1 MPRKIVLFIIISI
14 CFVLQTT
21 TFQTLS
27 FANIAPNLLIIVVA
41 SFGLMRGKTEGMY
54 IGFFS
59 GLLIDIFCGFYL
71 GIYALLYMYVG
82 YLTGLFQKRF
92 YPEDIKLPLLI
103 ISASDLI
110 SNLIIYV
117 ILFLTRSRYDF
128 GYYFGNIIV
137 PELVYTTIITIFLYL
152 LLLKI
157 NQKLE
162 AYEKR
167 RAIKFDLWYKRFS
180 SSII

>member
-1 MPRKIVLFIIISI
+1 MLRKIVLFLIISI

-21 TFQTLS
+21 TFQS
-27 FANIAPNLLIIVVA
+27 ISIANIAPNSLIIVVA
-41 SFGLMRGKTEGMY
+41 AFGLMRGKTEGMY

-59 GLLIDIFCGFYL
+59 GLLVDIFCGFYL

-92 YPEDIKLPLLI
+92 YPEDIKFPLLI
-103 ISASDLI
+103 ISACDLI
-110 SNLIIYV
+110 TNIIIYLV
-117 ILFLTRSRYDF
+117 LFLTRSRFDF
-128 GYYFGNIIV
+128 GYYFLNIIL
-137 PELVYTTIITIFLYL
+137 PELVYTMIMTLFLYL

-162 AYEKR
+162 AFEKR
-167 RAIKFDLWYKRFS
+167 RAIKFDL
-180 SSII
+180 

>member
-1 MPRKIVLFIIISI
+1 MLRKFILFLIISI
-14 CFVLQTT
+14 CYVLQTT

-27 FANIAPNLLIIVVA
+27 FANITPNLLIIVVA
-41 SFGLMRGKTEGMY
+41 SFGLMRGRKEGMY

-103 ISASDLI
+103 ISVSDFL
-110 SNLIIYV
+110 SNIIIYL
-117 ILFLTRSRYDF
+117 ILFLTRSRFDF
-128 GYYFGNIIV
+128 GYYFSNIIL
-137 PELVYTTIITIFLYL
+137 PELVYTMIITIFLYL

-167 RAIKFDLWYKRFS
+167 RAIKFDL
-180 SSII
+180 

>member
-1 MPRKIVLFIIISI
+1 MLRKILLFLIISI

-21 TFQTLS
+21 TFQTLA
-27 FANIAPNLLIIVVA
+27 FAGITPNLLIIIVA
-41 SFGLMRGKTEGMY
+41 AFGLMRGKKEGMY

-92 YPEDIKLPLLI
+92 YPEDLTLPLLI

-110 SNLIIYV
+110 TNLIIYLV
-117 ILFLTRSRYDF
+117 LFLTRSRFDF
-128 GYYFGNIIV
+128 GYYFLNIIL
-137 PELVYTTIITIFLYL
+137 PELVYTTIITIFFYL
-152 LLLKI
+152 LLLKF

-167 RAIKFDLWYKRFS
+167 RAIKFDL
-180 SSII
+180 

>member
-1 MPRKIVLFIIISI
+1 MPRKIVLFLIISI

-21 TFQTLS
+21 TFQALS
-27 FANIAPNLLIIVVA
+27 FAGIAPNLLIIVVT
-41 SFGLMRGKTEGMY
+41 SFGLMRGKKEGMY

-71 GIYALLYMYVG
+71 GVYALLYMYIG
-82 YLTGLFQKRF
+82 YITGLFQKTF
-92 YPEDIKLPLLI
+92 YPEDIKQPMMLVA
-103 ISASDLI
+103 ASDVVA
-110 SNLIIYV
+110 NLLVYL

-128 GYYFGNIIV
+128 GYYLVSIII
-137 PELVYTTIITIFLYL
+137 PELVYTMVITIFLYFF
-152 LLLKI
+152 LLKI

-167 RAIKFDLWYKRFS
+167 RAIKFDL
-180 SSII
+180 

>member
-1 MPRKIVLFIIISI
+1 MLRKVILFIIISI

-27 FANIAPNLLIIVVA
+27 FADIGPNLLIIVVS
-41 SFGLMRGKTEGMY
+41 SFGLMRGRKEGMY
-54 IGFFS
+54 IGFIC

-71 GIYALLYMYVG
+71 GVYALIYMYVG
-82 YLTGLFQKRF
+82 YINGMFRKRF
-92 YPEDIKLPLLI
+92 YPDDIKQPMILIASSDLAVNLLI
-103 ISASDLI
+103 YI
-110 SNLIIYV
+110 V
-117 ILFLTRSRYDF
+117 LFLTRSRFDF
-128 GYYFGNIIV
+128 GYYLMHVII
-137 PELVYTTIITIFLYL
+137 PELVYTMVITIFLYY

-167 RAIKFDLWYKRFS
+167 RAIKFDL
-180 SSII
+180 

>member
-1 MPRKIVLFIIISI
+1 MLRKIILFLIISI

-27 FANIAPNLLIIVVA
+27 FANVAPNLLIIVVA
-41 SFGLMRGKTEGMY
+41 SFGLMRGKKEGMY

-92 YPEDIKLPLLI
+92 YPEDIKLPLII

-110 SNLIIYV
+110 ANLIIYF

-128 GYYFGNIIV
+128 GYYFGSVIV
-137 PELVYTTIITIFLYL
+137 PEFVYTTIITIFFYL

-167 RAIKFDLWYKRFS
+167 RAIKFDL
-180 SSII
+180 

>member
-1 MPRKIVLFIIISI
+1 MLRKFVLFLIISI

-21 TFQTLS
+21 TFQTIS
-27 FANIAPNLLIIVVA
+27 FAGIAPNLLIIVVA
-41 SFGLMRGKTEGMY
+41 AFGLMRGKSEGMY

-82 YLTGLFQKRF
+82 YVTGLFQKRY
-92 YPEDIKLPLLI
+92 YPEDLTLPLII
-103 ISASDLI
+103 ISASDLVT
-110 SNLIIYV
+110 NLIIYFV
-117 ILFLTRSRYDF
+117 LFLTRSRFDF
-128 GYYFGNIIV
+128 GYYFINIIL
-137 PELVYTTIITIFLYL
+137 PEFVYTMIITIFFYL

-167 RAIKFDLWYKRFS
+167 RAIKFDL
-180 SSII
+180 

>member
-1 MPRKIVLFIIISI
+1 MLRKIVLFLIISI

-27 FANIAPNLLIIVVA
+27 FANIAPNLLIVVVA
-41 SFGLMRGKTEGMY
+41 AFGLMRGKKEGMY

-92 YPEDIKLPLLI
+92 YPEDIKLPLII

-117 ILFLTRSRYDF
+117 FLFLTRSRYDF
-128 GYYFGNIIV
+128 AYYLKSVII
-137 PELVYTTIITIFLYL
+137 PEFVYTMIITIFLYL

-167 RAIKFDLWYKRFS
+167 RAIKFDL
-180 SSII
+180 

>member
-1 MPRKIVLFIIISI
+1 MTRKIVLFFIISI

-21 TFQTLS
+21 MFPALS
-27 FANIAPNLLIIVVA
+27 FVDITPNLLIIVVA
-41 SFGLMRGKTEGMY
+41 SFGLMRGKTEGMF
-54 IGFFS
+54 IGFLS

-71 GIYALLYMYVG
+71 GMYALLYMYVG

-92 YPEDIKLPLLI
+92 YPEDIKLPLVI

-110 SNLIIYV
+110 SNLLIYI

-128 GYYFGNIIV
+128 GYYFANVIL
-137 PELVYTTIITIFLYL
+137 PELIYTTIITIFFYL

-167 RAIKFDLWYKRFS
+167 RAIKFDLWYKRIFS
-180 SSII
+180 TIN

>member
-1 MPRKIVLFIIISI
+1 MPRKIVLFLIISI

-27 FANIAPNLLIIVVA
+27 FAGIAPNLLIIVVA

-59 GLLIDIFCGFYL
+59 GLLIDIFFGFYL
-71 GIYALLYMYVG
+71 GVYALLYMYVG
-82 YLTGLFQKRF
+82 YVTGLFQKRY

-103 ISASDLI
+103 ISASDLV
-110 SNLIIYV
+110 SNLLVYL

-128 GYYFGNIIV
+128 GYYFGNVIL

-167 RAIKFDLWYKRFS
+167 RAIKFDL
-180 SSII
+180 

>member
-1 MPRKIVLFIIISI
+1 MPRKIVLFLIISI

-27 FANIAPNLLIIVVA
+27 FAGIAPNLLIIVVA

-59 GLLIDIFCGFYL
+59 GLLIDIFFGFYL
-71 GIYALLYMYVG
+71 GVYALLYMYVG
-82 YLTGLFQKRF
+82 DVTGLFQKRY

-103 ISASDLI
+103 ISASDLV
-110 SNLIIYV
+110 SNLLVYL

-128 GYYFGNIIV
+128 GYYFGNVIL

-167 RAIKFDLWYKRFS
+167 RAIKFDL
-180 SSII
+180 